1 MDNQQTLEKLIS
13 SNIRKVNGNEIPHP
27 SSIIDIMKEYGE
39 IKVAKLAGKVEGLD
53 TDLNEVQLI
62 NNYLIEVSV
71 DNKDEFYGTLG
82 LIILQGQDKVK
93 IYSGLT
99 AHACLNL
106 TVWGA
111 DYVKSVNS
119 IDIDVLKGLLDKS
132 YMHLPKQSELILG
145 NVDRLKNSIYFK
157 DEWTM
162 KKGELLEIM
171 NPSLFG
177 YLTNAEELFRD
188 EKSLYYDQP
197 LTDWNLLSAMTHKIS
212 TEGISSRVNK
222 TLQLEK
228 LFV

>member
-1 MDNQQTLEKLIS
+1 MDNQKTLDKLIN
-13 SNIRKVNGNEIPHP
+13 SNIRVVNTDEIPHP
-27 SSIIDIMKEYGE
+27 SSVIDIMKEFGD
-39 IKVAKLAGKVEGLD
+39 IKMAKLSGKIDGLD
-53 TDLNEVQLI
+53 DDLNEIQLI
-62 NNYLIEVSV
+62 NNYLIEVQV
-71 DNKDEFYGTLG
+71 NDKDEFFGTLG
-82 LIILQGQDKVK
+82 LIVQQGSSKVK

-106 TVWGA
+106 SVWGA
-111 DYVKSVNS
+111 DYVK
-119 IDIDVLKGLLDKS
+119 DLKGIEIELLKGFLDKG
-132 YMHLPKQSELILG
+132 YKNLNKQTDVILS

-162 KKGELLEIM
+162 KKGNLLEIM

-177 YLTNAEELFRD
+177 YLTNAEELLRD

-197 LTDWNLLSAMTHKIS
+197 LTDWTLLSALTHKIS

-222 TLQLEK
+222 TLKLEA